1 MKRLFLAPDA
11 SVAVE
16 VEDQALDAMLV
27 LCRNSGKL
35 ETGGILI
42 GRYGEYRDRVIV
54 SRLTGPPRD
63 SRQLPANFIR
73 GITGLARRLR
83 GPPVLR
89 RRVALP
95 PLQLAPAES
104 DGPGPDQGVRLRPV
118 ALVPAAP
125 APHRRRQPMG
135 APSSLGRA
143 IRPWG
148 HYGTLRC
155 RAMAPRR
162 SAVSGILSDA
172 EAVQPA
178 SL

>member
-1 MKRLFLAPDA
+1 M
-11 SVAVE
+11 AVE

-83 GPPVLR
+83 GDWRDGLYYVGEWHFHPYNSPQPSPTDRGQIKAFASDPSLSCPR
-89 RRVALP
+89 
-95 PLQLAPAES
+95 PLLLIVGGNPWERPRLWVGLF
-104 DGPGPDQGVRLRPV
+104 GPG
-118 ALVPAAP
+118 
-125 APHRRRQPMG
+125 
-135 APSSLGRA
+135 
-143 IRPWG
+143 
-148 HYGTLRC
+148 GTTE
-155 RAMAPRR
+155 
-162 SAVSGILSDA
+162 LSDA
-172 EAVQPA
+172 EPWPLGVQRSA
-178 SL
+178 ES